1 MIDIKNRRASAR
13 GSCLRFTHMLFVG
26 ALSARSARGTPAH
39 ARSLGRAAQ
48 SLHGPDPVEVG
59 TERIAQVAIDGEDPE
74 APAVARE
81 EDVTHGP
88 VRNNVTHGPVRN
100 GCSRTRLGSRACV
113 ALADPGSDRLDVL
126 VRSPSG
132 RWVAK

>member
-13 GSCLRFTHMLFVG
+13 GSCLRFTQMLFVG

-88 VRNNVTHGPVRN
+88 VRN